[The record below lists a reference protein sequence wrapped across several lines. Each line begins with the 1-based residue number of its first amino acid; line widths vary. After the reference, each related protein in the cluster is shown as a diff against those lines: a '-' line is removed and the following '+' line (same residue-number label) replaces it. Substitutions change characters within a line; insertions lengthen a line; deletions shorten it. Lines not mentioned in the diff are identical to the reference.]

1 MHMLSGAVLYFMI
14 NNQSSRRDVVHVVE
28 APFVTAWKRQW
39 SDHQDDLFKWKALGP
54 CSCRIA
60 ELFVQGYTYAVL
72 ADNDCQCFTDP
83 FGPEAERCHRDP
95 GPNRHFHFLT
105 ADTSRDSQASSHTM
119 LSLHLG
125 RVGTRRA
132 LSVRLA
138 LSHPSTSGRYPPF
151 PTYAFAQGAR
161 LFVSSPATRAPTSSS
176 PTPTTTPRSIL
187 SRFLPSSFTSSADGS
202 IPTTTSFR
210 KIVALARPERR
221 PLLTAIGL
229 LLVSS
234 SVSLSIPFTVGKL
247 IDYFTSTTPVGQS
260 PDALSN
266 TSSFLTTHRRSRM
279 ASR

>member
-1 MHMLSGAVLYFMI
+1 
-14 NNQSSRRDVVHVVE
+14 
-28 APFVTAWKRQW
+28 
-39 SDHQDDLFKWKALGP
+39 
-54 CSCRIA
+54 
-60 ELFVQGYTYAVL
+60 
-72 ADNDCQCFTDP
+72 
-83 FGPEAERCHRDP
+83 
-95 GPNRHFHFLT
+95 
-105 ADTSRDSQASSHTM
+105 M

-138 LSHPSTSGRYPPF
+138 LSHPSTSRRYPPF

-161 LFVSSPATRAPTSSS
+161 LFVSGPATRAPTSSS

-187 SRFLPSSFTSSADGS
+187 SRFLPSSFTSSTDGS
-202 IPTTTSFR
+202 IPTSTSFR

-260 PDALSN
+260 HPVALAN
-266 TSSFLTTHRRSRM
+266 TLPNWVSPTHRRSRM
-279 ASR
+279 VSR